1 MRPRR
6 RLPAAPAPGPHHHG
20 GSRRPG
26 TALRGAARSSQR
38 TPRSPRSA
46 PGSLDPLPAPW
57 QTWRT
62 LTKAASDPGSH
73 RESPGGGGGG
83 RRRKGGGRREEA
95 VAVLR
100 AQPEAVLRGAEEE
113 WRVGGCCVCP
123 CFSLAGGSALQR
135 VGSRL
140 ASRPEGAGSAEAAAG
155 RRPAQSVSQSV
166 SQSPC
171 PSAALLHRE
180 GLQRVLQVP
189 DLTFKGVLF
198 RF

>member
-73 RESPGGGGGG
+73 RESPGGGGG
-83 RRRKGGGRREEA
+83 RRREGGGRSEEA

-113 WRVGGCCVCP
+113 WRDGVRCVCP

-140 ASRPEGAGSAEAAAG
+140 ASRPEGAGSAEAAG

-166 SQSPC
+166 TVPVSRSASQGRT
-171 PSAALLHRE
+171 AASFAGAGSYL
-180 GLQRVLQVP
+180 
-189 DLTFKGVLF
+189 
-198 RF
+198 